1 VGDRLPLVPDYQV
14 RFGTALA
21 LGNGLEAGVD
31 ARYTGKQW
39 LRGDEANE
47 IGALDG
53 YFTADVRLGWEGRG
67 WSIGAVVMN
76 IFDSQAATFGTFNEN
91 RRTGQ
96 LERFLTPL
104 NARAFKVVVRRG
116 FGSQE

>member
-1 VGDRLPLVPDYQV
+1 M
-14 RFGTALA
+14 
-21 LGNGLEAGVD
+21 D

-47 IGALDG
+47 VGALGG
-53 YFTADVRLGWEGRG
+53 YFTADVRLQWEGQR
-67 WSIGAVVMN
+67 WSIGAVVTN
-76 IFDSQAATFGTFNEN
+76 VLDSQAATFGTFNEN
-91 RRTGQ
+91 RQTGE

-116 FGSQE
+116 LGPGA